1 MATPREL
8 RETSQILTK
17 HGKDVREDAKRA
29 RKRSEELREI
39 ANRAKL
45 SGDAHHARAKAA
57 RDRQDGR

>member
-1 MATPREL
+1 MRHPE
-8 RETSQILTK
+8 ILTK

-45 SGDAHHARAKAA
+45 SGDANHAHAKAA